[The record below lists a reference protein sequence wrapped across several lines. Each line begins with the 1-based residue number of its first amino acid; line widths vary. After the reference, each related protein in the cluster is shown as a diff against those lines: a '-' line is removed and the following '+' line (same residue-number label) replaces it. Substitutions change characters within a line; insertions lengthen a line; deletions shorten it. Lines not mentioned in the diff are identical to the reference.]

1 MATKIIIFDFD
12 GTLGDTR
19 RKIIITFQRTMQE
32 RGLEVMSEEVCASTI
47 GLTLGDGFK
56 AMYPT
61 LSDAEAE
68 ECVEHYRRVFFE
80 DIDSTTPELFD
91 GVKEAL
97 ARLSAMD
104 LRLTIASSRSSPSLK
119 LFLKNMGIADHFSY
133 IVAADTVSKH
143 KPDPEPVLQTLRE
156 CGYKPEEAIV
166 VGDMPVDV
174 LMARH
179 AGVRSVGV
187 TWGNAKR
194 EELETAGTD
203 YVIDHISELFDCL

>member
-1 MATKIIIFDFD
+1 MTTKIVIFDFD

-19 RKIIITFQRTMQE
+19 RKIIITFQRTMRE

-47 GLTLGDGFK
+47 GLTLEDGFK
-56 AMYPT
+56 SMYPT
-61 LSDAEAE
+61 LSDT
-68 ECVEHYRRVFFE
+68 EHYRRVFFE

-133 IVAADTVSKH
+133 IVAANTVAKH

-187 TWGNAKR
+187 TWGNAQR
-194 EELETAGTD
+194 EELETAGAD

>member
-1 MATKIIIFDFD
+1 MATKIVIFDFD

-97 ARLSAMD
+97 ARLSTMD

-119 LFLKNMGIADHFSY
+119 LFLKNMGIADYFSY
-133 IVAADTVSKH
+133 IVAADTVVKH

-187 TWGNAKR
+187 TWGNAQR
-194 EELETAGTD
+194 EELETAGAD

>member
-1 MATKIIIFDFD
+1 MATKIVIFDFD

-97 ARLSAMD
+97 ARLSTMD

-133 IVAADTVSKH
+133 IVAADTVVKH

-187 TWGNAKR
+187 TWGNAQR
-194 EELETAGTD
+194 EELETAGAD

>member
-1 MATKIIIFDFD
+1 MATKIVIFDFD

-61 LSDAEAE
+61 LSDSEAE

-104 LRLTIASSRSSPSLK
+104 LKLTIASSRSSPSLK
-119 LFLKNMGIADHFSY
+119 LFLKNMGIADYFSY
-133 IVAADTVSKH
+133 IVAADTVAKH

-187 TWGNAKR
+187 TWGNAQR
-194 EELETAGTD
+194 EELETAGAD

>member
-1 MATKIIIFDFD
+1 MTTKIVIFDFD

-19 RKIIITFQRTMQE
+19 RKIIITFQRTMRE

-47 GLTLGDGFK
+47 GLTLEDGFK

-61 LSDAEAE
+61 LSDTEAE

-119 LFLKNMGIADHFSY
+119 LFLKNMGIADHFS
-133 IVAADTVSKH
+133 
-143 KPDPEPVLQTLRE
+143 
-156 CGYKPEEAIV
+156 
-166 VGDMPVDV
+166 
-174 LMARH
+174 
-179 AGVRSVGV
+179 
-187 TWGNAKR
+187 
-194 EELETAGTD
+194 
-203 YVIDHISELFDCL
+203 